1 MGQFISFNRYYI
13 GGKMKAG
20 DLMILSEKLDTLLSE
35 VDDVKQMLVQQAMK
49 HYKKTLYEDIRGGD
63 E

>member
-1 MGQFISFNRYYI
+1 
-13 GGKMKAG
+13 MKAG